1 MSPAAEALLRKEES
15 LQMGQAERF
24 GALGGAQS
32 QTEAFSKESQSPGGR
47 SLCSGCGPESCW
59 VLQEGCLVASHPVL
73 QKLPRLVSPPSPT
86 AALLSSLRMSGSL
99 YMKGKRPACAFN
111 PPDERNTAA

>member
-73 QKLPRLVSPPSPT
+73 QKLPRLVSPPSPRCCP
-86 AALLSSLRMSGSL
+86 SLITPNEWL
-99 YMKGKRPACAFN
+99 FVH
-111 PPDERNTAA
+111 ERKATCMCL